1 MINKCSDRHHMT
13 VCRHSQAALET
24 CASVSLK
31 GLISRS
37 IDLCM
42 YIHSST
48 CMQKDQRIT
57 CRDSVWLLCHLA
69 CIKKI
74 RAKLRN
80 LENLE
85 RSSRPVRGSAV
96 CRAGTAILA
105 PACWVTEQTGQRG
118 AEDMST
124 SHHLWSLHYYIKQ
137 RITVCSN
144 GNN

>member
-85 RSSRPVRGSAV
+85 TLREAQQGRPVRGSALQ
-96 CRAGTAILA
+96 GMH
-105 PACWVTEQTGQRG
+105 CWGTEQTGQRG

-124 SHHLWSLHYYIKQ
+124 SHHLWTLHHYIKQ